1 MVNEKELER
10 EEREKYRSADI
21 ARIFF
26 SILVLVI
33 SRNIAVVNIL
43 MSFHLLIS
51 VSWMALSE
59 KNPLFQSRRPL
70 FWLVPASLDV
80 LNCLM
85 IIYVTGS
92 AYSSWILSLTFI
104 TAISASDPLLWRGA
118 FTGIAGAV
126 GLTLMLIL
134 VQTGVLP
141 FSDIWKINYRPHSW
155 SLVVQ
160 AAALNAGVSFFVWS
174 AVHGA
179 SAAADTGRTEAE
191 KESSLLHLILKK
203 IFSAE
208 TVEKIHRGTYI
219 ESEVSP
225 VMTVSLDQEV
235 RTGDMDEESA
245 ADISRFINSV
255 IIEYNMKFIV
265 HESDFFVVCRVSKK
279 KSPADLNAA
288 LQAARKI
295 YSYAADINRSK
306 KGKSHRTVK
315 VRIGISLE
323 NISAVEDS
331 ESDKTCV
338 PMQNSIISS
347 LKIAYFGKK
356 DGIYISETVQ
366 KNLGS
371 FSEFSLEGSV
381 LLKDRAEKVY
391 SVKNRKPGT
400 RSRA

>member
-33 SRNIAVVNIL
+33 SRNIAVVNIF
-43 MSFHLLIS
+43 MSFHLVIS

-59 KNPLFQSRRPL
+59 KYPLFQSRRPL

-118 FTGIAGAV
+118 FTGIAGAF

-179 SAAADTGRTEAE
+179 SVIANTGRSAAE
-191 KESSLLHLILKK
+191 KESSLIHLIFKK

-208 TVEKIHRGTYI
+208 TVEKIHKGTYI
-219 ESEVSP
+219 ESEFSP
-225 VMTVSLDQEV
+225 VMTVALDQES
-235 RTGDMDEESA
+235 RTGDMDEKAA
-245 ADISRFINSV
+245 ADIFGFINSA
-255 IIEYNMKFIV
+255 IIEYDMKFIFY
-265 HESDFFVVCRVSKK
+265 ESDFFAVCRINTEKN
-279 KSPADLNAA
+279 PDDLNDV

-295 YSYAADINRSK
+295 YSYVSDINRSK
-306 KGKSHRTVK
+306 KGKKHPTFK
-315 VRIGISLE
+315 VRVGISLE
-323 NISAVEDS
+323 NISAVKS
-331 ESDKTCV
+331 NESDETYIPVQK
-338 PMQNSIISS
+338 NIISS

-356 DGIYISETVQ
+356 EGIYVSENVQ
-366 KNLGS
+366 KHLSS
-371 FSEFSLEGSV
+371 FSDSKLEGTL
-381 LLKDRAEKVY
+381 LLKGRAEKIY
-391 SVKNRKPGT
+391 SLKNQKPGT
-400 RSRA
+400 PGRA